1 MKNLRAAVNEFLSYC
16 SKGKRLA
23 RRTVEAYG
31 YDLKS
36 FLHYTEQKSGKK
48 ADLIY
53 IEEVSRD
60 LIKAYIYEQNDICK
74 TKTVKRRIACLRSF
88 YSYLEEEESIEE
100 NPFDKLKIRIKEA
113 VTLPECLELNE
124 VKQILIAAYDY
135 RNHISLSISEEL
147 TEFLHARD
155 IAILEI
161 LFATGLRV
169 HELCSLTFQNFDLNQ
184 QAIRVVGKGQKER
197 LLYIGSGDVMKAVR
211 RYLACA
217 ENLRFKSEYIFLNR
231 WGAPLSCQSV
241 RYMVNKYANLAGIQR
256 KVTPHTFRHTFASLL
271 LEEGVDIKYIQ
282 EFLGHSSISTTQIYL
297 HTSEKKK
304 REIFAGMHPRRKLDL
319 RSVTD

>member
-1 MKNLRAAVNEFLSYC
+1 M
-16 SKGKRLA
+16 
-23 RRTVEAYG
+23 
-31 YDLKS
+31 
-36 FLHYTEQKSGKK
+36 
-48 ADLIY
+48 
-53 IEEVSRD
+53 
-60 LIKAYIYEQNDICK
+60 
-74 TKTVKRRIACLRSF
+74 
-88 YSYLEEEESIEE
+88 
-100 NPFDKLKIRIKEA
+100 
-113 VTLPECLELNE
+113 
-124 VKQILIAAYDY
+124 
-135 RNHISLSISEEL
+135 
-147 TEFLHARD
+147 
-155 IAILEI
+155 
-161 LFATGLRV
+161 

-184 QAIRVVGKGQKER
+184 QAIRIVGKGQKER

-241 RYMVNKYANLAGIQR
+241 RYMANKYANLAGIQR